1 MKLAPPAIWILLFVS
16 LNGCA
21 KDRSLAPPPDSE
33 QITVTVKV
41 PKELEA
47 ETMQVMYRSATCKRI
62 TRGASGQ
69 RIEVEGHHSIDV
81 QLQRQGLSDL
91 YQASLPKDGGGA
103 CKWHLA
109 NVIFGVTYADPTRFG
124 ENVTSGAG
132 GGVVVIF
139 DHNNSPRGGADIE
152 VDGDLTIR
160 KGYYPRL
167 HESFLGGYRKYIKL
181 EGGGH
186 IYTKYQ
192 ALQARQV
199 YFEPVFHADFM
210 LYSVGPKI
218 KKEGNYTTITYPDGS
233 VEMDGRLGPSF
244 RKLESIRLAAESKK

>member
-91 YQASLPKDGGGA
+91 YQASLAKDGGGA

-109 NVIFGVTYADPTRFG
+109 NVIFGVAYADPTRFG
-124 ENVTSGAG
+124 ENVTYGSG

-139 DHNNSPRGGADIE
+139 DHNNSPRGGADTE
-152 VDGDLTIR
+152 VEGDLTI
-160 KGYYPRL
+160 KKDYYPRID
-167 HESFLGGYRKYIKL
+167 EEFLGPYKKTISLVGEGSIYRSY
-181 EGGGH
+181 E
-186 IYTKYQ
+186 
-192 ALQARQV
+192 ALTAQQV
-199 YFEPVFHADFM
+199 YFEPVLHSDFVV
-210 LYSVGPKI
+210 YSAGPKV
-218 KKEGNYTTITYPDGS
+218 KKKGNYTVFTYPDGS
-233 VEMDGRLGPSF
+233 VVADGRGGPDF
-244 RKLESIRLAAESKK
+244 QKLQSIRLAAESK

>member
-1 MKLAPPAIWILLFVS
+1 MKLAPPAVWILLFVS

-91 YQASLPKDGGGA
+91 YQASLAKDGGGA

-109 NVIFGVTYADPTRFG
+109 NVIFGVVYADPTRFG
-124 ENVTSGAG
+124 ENVIWGAG

-139 DHNNSPRGGADIE
+139 DHNNSPMGGADTE
-152 VDGDLTIR
+152 VEGDLTIR
-160 KGYYPRL
+160 KDYYPRL
-167 HESFLGGYRKYIKL
+167 HEVFLGGYRKYISL
-181 EGGGH
+181 AGEGH
-186 IYTKYQ
+186 IYRRYQ
-192 ALQARQV
+192 ALQARKCILSLS
-199 YFEPVFHADFM
+199 FILVF
-210 LYSVGPKI
+210 
-218 KKEGNYTTITYPDGS
+218 
-233 VEMDGRLGPSF
+233 
-244 RKLESIRLAAESKK
+244 